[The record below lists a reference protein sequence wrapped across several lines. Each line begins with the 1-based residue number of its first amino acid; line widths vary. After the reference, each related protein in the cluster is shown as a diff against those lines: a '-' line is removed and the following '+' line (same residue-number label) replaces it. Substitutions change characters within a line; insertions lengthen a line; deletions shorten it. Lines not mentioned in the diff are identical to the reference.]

1 MRTIGLTFPK
11 EKTTK
16 EPKGKEKTT
25 KEPKGKEKT
34 TKEPEG
40 DNYEVQE

>member
-1 MRTIGLTFPK
+1 MRTIGLVFPK

-16 EPKGKEKTT
+16 EL
-25 KEPKGKEKT
+25 KGKEKT

-40 DNYEVQE
+40 ENDEVQE

>member
-1 MRTIGLTFPK
+1 MRTIGLVFPK

-16 EPKGKEKTT
+16 EPKGKEKA
-25 KEPKGKEKT
+25 

-40 DNYEVQE
+40 ENDEVQE

>member
-25 KEPKGKEKT
+25 KEPN
-34 TKEPEG
+34 G
-40 DNYEVQE
+40 DEDEVQE

>member
-25 KEPKGKEKT
+25 KEP
-34 TKEPEG
+34 EG